1 MDGSRKDDDG
11 IRGQTVRQIDEVHVF
26 FDHGDEEV
34 VLQERGNGGIP
45 ETVSLAT
52 NSINRRGAYLDE
64 TSTLTGLDKLARCNF
79 ATFVVMVAEN
89 K

>member
-1 MDGSRKDDDG
+1 MNGSREDDDG
-11 IRGQTVRQIDEVHVF
+11 IRGQAVRQIDEVHIF

-34 VLQERGNGGIP
+34 VLEECGNGGIP
-45 ETVSLAT
+45 EIASLAT
-52 NSINRRGAYLDE
+52 KVSIERPAYLDE